1 MSLARFQRTI
11 VDANGNII
19 ASPTIAVRDQVSNGL
34 VSIFSDRAGL
44 SALSNPFTGTSEGL
58 AAFHVEGG
66 AYKITATSGAFTAE
80 WTWVGIGTAQELDLE
95 DIQDFIDTAISIL
108 VPDPLTV
115 ERGGTGRDTLTSN
128 NLLAGNGTGTVNLIA
143 PGSSGNV
150 LTSNGSLWA
159 SSALPQQ
166 ITATTGSPAYYAAR
180 AWVNFDG
187 TTSPGTIRSSVNVSS
202 VTRNSTGNYTVN
214 FTTAMPDDNYCAIV
228 TAKNSGITE
237 SEAASSYSTSGFTF
251 VVTRSGTGAINVGF
265 CNVAIFR

>member
-1 MSLARFQRTI
+1 MALARFQRTI
-11 VDANGNII
+11 VDASGDIV
-19 ASPTIAVRDQVSNGL
+19 ASPTVSVRDQVTNGL
-34 VSIFSDRAGL
+34 VSIFSDRDGL
-44 SALSNPFTGTSEGL
+44 TAITNPFTGTSEGL
-58 AAFHVEGG
+58 VAFHVSGG
-66 AYKITATSGAFTAE
+66 SYKITATSGAFTAE
-80 WTWVGIGTAQELDLE
+80 WTWVGIGTAQEIDIEYIEGLIE
-95 DIQDFIDTAISIL
+95 DAIDAA

-115 ERGGTGRDTLTSN
+115 EKGGTGRDTLTSN

-187 TTSPGTIRSSVNVSS
+187 TTSPGTIRASQNVSS

-214 FTTAMPDDNYCAIV
+214 FATAMPDTNYCALI
-228 TAKNSGITE
+228 TAKNAAITE
-237 SEAASSYSTSGFTF
+237 SEAANSYSTSGFTF